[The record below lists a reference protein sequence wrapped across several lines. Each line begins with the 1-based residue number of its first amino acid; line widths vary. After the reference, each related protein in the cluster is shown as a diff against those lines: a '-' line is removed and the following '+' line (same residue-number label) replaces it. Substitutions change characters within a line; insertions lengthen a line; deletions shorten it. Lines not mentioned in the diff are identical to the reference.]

1 MPRPA
6 AAADGVQGHP
16 QQERRK
22 GRGEVERG
30 FRFPLAALLAA
41 VFFFFSFARRQHRF
55 PPVVLSLSLSFAT
68 KPTTKTHKL
77 GRRDDERA
85 AGGLFVR

>member
-55 PPVVLSLSLSFAT
+55 PPVVLSLSLSPPNQPPRLTNWDAEMT
-68 KPTTKTHKL
+68 SVPREGCL
-77 GRRDDERA
+77 
-85 AGGLFVR
+85 

>member
-55 PPVVLSLSLSFAT
+55 PPVVLSLSLFRHQTNHQDSQT
-68 KPTTKTHKL
+68 GTQ
-77 GRRDDERA
+77 R
-85 AGGLFVR
+85 